1 MTYQERKQWLERYRV
16 CIDRIED
23 LREIQRAAR
32 DSAERVTPGT
42 SGDIQ
47 QSGNDSRVERAIV
60 TIRSAEKEIKALEDA
75 GSRFKREI
83 VSSICGLSPKLS
95 TTATVHFIQGVSSKD
110 LARISGKTKR
120 AIEKRIQKIILYAKI
135 PGA

>member
-1 MTYQERKQWLERYRV
+1 MTYQERKQWLERYRACV
-16 CIDRIED
+16 DRIEE
-23 LREIQRAAR
+23 LRDIQRAAR
-32 DSAERVTPGT
+32 SSAEKITPGKG
-42 SGDIQ
+42 GDIQ

-60 TIRSAEKEIKALEDA
+60 TIRSAEKEIAALEAA

-83 VSSICGLSPKLS
+83 VLSIGHLSPKLS
-95 TTATVHFIQGVSSKD
+95 GTATAHFIQGVSCRD
-110 LARISGKTKR
+110 IARISGKTKR